1 MNAEMDSDDFKVKL
15 NESQTEVLKVK
26 KELDLSQ
33 V

>member
-26 KELDLSQ
+26 KELDLSY

>member
-1 MNAEMDSDDFKVKL
+1 MNAEMDSNDFKVKL